1 MAARSPLMHVMEAAV
16 RKTARRLV
24 RDFGE
29 VEHLLVS
36 VKGAADFVSTA
47 DLNAEKSLVQELSK
61 ARPRWGFLLEEG
73 GEVKGDGQHLFII
86 DPLDGTTNFLH
97 GLPHFAISLAA
108 VKDDEIIAGI
118 VYNPISDEMFWA
130 EKGQG
135 AWLNERRLRV
145 SVRKKLDES
154 LFATGLPFKGKPD
167 HDVTLA
173 QVGRVLAVSTGVR
186 RMGSAALDLAYVAAG
201 RFDGYWEENIKPWD
215 MAAGIILVREAGG
228 TVTDMKGD
236 HAMMERGDVI
246 ASNGQLHND
255 MRKLVG

>member
-1 MAARSPLMHVMEAAV
+1 MDGAV
-16 RKTARRLV
+16 RKAAKRLV

-29 VEHLLVS
+29 VEHLQVS

-47 DLNAEKSLVQELSK
+47 DINAERTLVQELSK
-61 ARPRWGFLLEEG
+61 ARPGWGFLLEEG
-73 GEVKGDGQHLFII
+73 GEKKGDGHHVWVI

-97 GLPHFAISLAA
+97 GLPQFAISVAL
-108 VKDDEIIAGI
+108 VKDDEILAGI
-118 VYNPISDEMFWA
+118 VYNPITDEEFWA
-130 EKGQG
+130 EKGMG

-145 SVRKKLDES
+145 SARKKLEES
-154 LFATGLPFKGKPD
+154 LFATGLPFKGKPG
-167 HDVTLA
+167 HEETLA
-173 QVGRVLAVSTGVR
+173 QVGRVLAVSSGVR

-228 TVTDMKGD
+228 TVTDIKGT
-236 HAMMERGDVI
+236 HAMLERGDVI

-255 MRKLVG
+255 IRKLVG